1 MYIFT
6 FKPILCYNYASIYW
20 REAPIEVARRIN
32 MPVDL
37 NKLLDDIMN
46 GREEIV
52 YYYLIGMWLIT
63 TSYNR
68 NGYVI
73 DMMVCKGKNWQE
85 AVEEAREFKRS
96 VLDIEE
102 DEYIPLSI
110 GKTVLEATKN
120 TDYFKKLLW
129 VEEVMPDD
137 EKIKNSFNLVVER
150 EKEDARNQ

>member
-1 MYIFT
+1 
-6 FKPILCYNYASIYW
+6 
-20 REAPIEVARRIN
+20 

-46 GREEIV
+46 GREEII
-52 YYYLIGMWLIT
+52 YYYLIGMWIIT
-63 TSYNR
+63 NSYNK

-73 DMMVCKGKNWQE
+73 DMMVCKGKNHNE
-85 AVEEAREFKRS
+85 AIEEAKEFKHK
-96 VLDIEE
+96 VMNIEAE
-102 DEYIPLSI
+102 EYIPLAI

-120 TDYFKKLLW
+120 TDYFSQLLW
-129 VEEVMPDD
+129 KEEVMPDD

>member
-1 MYIFT
+1 
-6 FKPILCYNYASIYW
+6 
-20 REAPIEVARRIN
+20 

-52 YYYLIGMWLIT
+52 YYYLVGMWIVT

-73 DMMVCKGKNWQE
+73 DMMVCKGKTWQE
-85 AVEEAREFKRS
+85 AVEEAREFKRK
-96 VLDIEE
+96 VMDVEE
-102 DEYIPLSI
+102 DEYIPLTI

-150 EKEDARNQ
+150 ENHDRDIQL